1 MSPSSSIQEGGCTT
15 PPRITVSKLRDEN
28 IVPVLALLSPIG
40 VVAVSWVAANLAG
53 HGIEAISLAMRVGG
67 AGLGLAVMLCGM
79 SMWRVTDRESRAL
92 STIGLA
98 GNILLLIGA
107 AVYVSLSLR

>member
-15 PPRITVSKLRDEN
+15 PPRITLSKLRDEN

-40 VVAVSWVAANLAG
+40 VLAVSWVTAKLAS
-53 HGIEAISLAMRVGG
+53 HGIEAVSLAMRVGG
-67 AGLGLAVMLCGM
+67 SALGLAVVLCGI
-79 SMWRVTDRESRAL
+79 SLWRVTDRESRAL

-107 AVYVSLSLR
+107 AVYVSMQ